1 MHDEPHDPRPR
12 SRLTLGVRRDV
23 LVDAAAYRLVTSR
36 ASRPDPTQLERIDGE
51 VSEALGLFEQRGW
64 AHAPATYHQEPPPAE
79 MRTRRGRSGNLR
91 FTAMSWLDGYEPH
104 EGEPGAERFLGYGA
118 NRVARATL
126 LEHRSADRPWLICL
140 HGFGMGRPGLDL
152 RAFRALHLHRDLG
165 LNVAFL
171 TLPFHGRRNPGP
183 STAPPMPSA
192 DALDT
197 VHGLTQAV
205 WDVRQLLAHLRSRT
219 SQPIGL
225 MGLSLGG
232 LVAATAASIDE
243 PHAVL
248 LLVPAID
255 LPGLAADAMRA
266 EPDGSTEADLLV
278 RATPLFA
285 PVSPLQL
292 TPKVPIERRFILAG
306 TLDRFARPGG
316 QAVALWRHWDQPQ
329 LHWYHGGH
337 VSVFWVRGV
346 QDAIDAN
353 LRTVGLADR

>member
-1 MHDEPHDPRPR
+1 
-12 SRLTLGVRRDV
+12 
-23 LVDAAAYRLVTSR
+23 
-36 ASRPDPTQLERIDGE
+36 
-51 VSEALGLFEQRGW
+51 
-64 AHAPATYHQEPPPAE
+64 
-79 MRTRRGRSGNLR
+79 SGNLR

-232 LVAATAASIDE
+232 RVAATAASIDE